1 MRLKIPYFI
10 FCICLYKIFS
20 AQNVIEISIDSIP
33 QHIKQSI
40 NRKHINY
47 KIKYCSKIIDSNK
60 QTTYNIILQKGDKE
74 IDLIYTESGK
84 MISRKK
90 TKYYTDDETIR
101 EKKYKTPFPNL

>member
-10 FCICLYKIFS
+10 FCLCLYKVFS

-47 KIKYCSKIIDSNK
+47 KIKYCSKIINSNK
-60 QTTYNIILQKGDKE
+60 QITYNVLLQKADKE
-74 IDLIYTESGK
+74 IDIMYTESGK

-90 TKYYTDDETIR
+90 TKYYADDETIKER
-101 EKKYKTPFPNL
+101 NYKTPFSNL

>member
-10 FCICLYKIFS
+10 CCICLYQIFT

-33 QHIKQSI
+33 SHIKQRI

-47 KIKYCSKIIDSNK
+47 KIKYCYKLIDLNK
-60 QTTYNIILQKGDKE
+60 QTSYNIILQKGDKE

-84 MISRKK
+84 LMSRKK
-90 TKYYTDDETIR
+90 TKYYTDDGTL
-101 EKKYKTPFPNL
+101 KKQNYKTPFPNL